1 MRPSISRLPGWL
13 GASLVFAA
21 GVAAAEPVLRDP
33 AVPEALR
40 HTMPAPITRGDA
52 LHAQV
57 ETKLRARFA
66 AADTNGEGQISRTQ
80 AEAAGLG
87 YVVQHFDAID
97 DGGHGS
103 VSWEQVRAYVARRER
118 AAQR

>member
-1 MRPSISRLPGWL
+1 MRPSIRRVLRGL
-13 GASLVFAA
+13 GASLAFAA
-21 GVAAAEPVLRDP
+21 GVAAAAPVLRDP

-40 HTMPAPITRGDA
+40 HTTPAPITRGET
-52 LHAQV
+52 LRAQV
-57 ETKLRARFA
+57 EAKLRARFA

-97 DGGHGS
+97 DGGHGT
-103 VSWEQVRAYVARRER
+103 VSWAQVRAYVARRER
-118 AAQR
+118 ATQR